1 MAITDDIFVLLP
13 EFADLVI
20 ILIVVILV
28 FVVSTLLDF
37 QENVK
42 AVIAL
47 NCAILMSLGVMAI
60 ISSYYIY
67 ICIFIVIVMLYVEF
81 KPSGGNSEYAVD

>member
-1 MAITDDIFVLLP
+1 LAITDDIFVLLP